1 MATDVSRIDVC
12 SPLMAQTLSL
22 GVSALDRARISRD
35 PRFDGKFFIAVKTTG
50 IYCRPICPSRTSK
63 SRNVRYYATAAAAA
77 EAGFRPCLRC
87 RPEAAPGTPAWLGTS
102 AVVRRALR
110 LIDEG
115 MLDNASVDD
124 LANKLGVGSRHLR
137 RLFMQHV
144 GASPISL
151 AQTRRLQF
159 AKRLLDESNLPI
171 TEIALAAG
179 FGSLRRFNAAIQRGT
194 PDAIDLLVVCCE
206 AGMGL
211 EAGIERVAQEMQ
223 KSNAAVSRVL
233 GGLLDDLRML
243 PDRRDAFSNLANRST
258 CEGLRRFGTMLNQS
272 LQYGTPLGEA
282 LRAIAEELRRDRITR
297 LEERAHKL
305 GAKLI
310 LPMVIF
316 MLPAMFVIL
325 GGGPGLDLLHSLRGI
340 G

>member
-1 MATDVSRIDVC
+1 MNPVVLGAGAILCLLSATILLGREWQLRILNVRVMRAVTDGSGRSSPLLALADCLSRIGARYRRFYHPENIEQLKTMLQSAGFNPHRMTSVV
-12 SPLMAQTLSL
+12 L
-22 GVSALDRARISRD
+22 G
-35 PRFDGKFFIAVKTTG
+35 GKILCMVLF
-50 IYCRPICPSRTSK
+50 P
-63 SRNVRYYATAAAAA
+63 TAAVFLSM
-77 EAGFRPCLRC
+77 GQDFNSRLF
-87 RPEAAPGTPAWLGTS
+87 TILF
-102 AVVRRALR
+102 AVVAGIMGPR
-110 LIDEG
+110 LI
-115 MLDNASVDD
+115 
-124 LANKLGVGSRHLR
+124 LGLVR
-137 RLFMQHV
+137 
-144 GASPISL
+144 
-151 AQTRRLQF
+151 
-159 AKRLLDESNLPI
+159 
-171 TEIALAAG
+171 
-179 FGSLRRFNAAIQRGT
+179 RRFNAAIQRGT

-282 LRAIAEELRRDRITR
+282 LRAIAEELRRDRLTR